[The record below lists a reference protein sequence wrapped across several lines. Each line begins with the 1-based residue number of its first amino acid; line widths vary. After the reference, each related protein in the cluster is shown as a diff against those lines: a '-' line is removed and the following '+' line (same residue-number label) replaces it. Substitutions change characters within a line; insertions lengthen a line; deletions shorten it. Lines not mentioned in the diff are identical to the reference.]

1 MVKYIR
7 CKDYTTLY
15 SDDNWATYKVAK
27 NESPEGK
34 EETNKD
40 ISTEVKLRY
49 MLGEDKAKIIIGELY
64 KIRTDFQLQKKDGYG
79 HAFEIFAISVLYNID
94 YDVVYDNYIIQ
105 GQEDGKIDAIYWSE
119 SQIEVYQIK
128 LDFLDLNDLNVMK
141 TNYVEFLKTGNI
153 SNSNTSSLLSFLN
166 KHKRDIKF
174 DKDVVYKTI
183 STNNSD
189 KNNIKPEE
197 IFKKFFENIIISKE
211 NNIKLELSVPMYN
224 GVARLNDKKNV
235 YAYFVS
241 AKEFIDNILNCSSI
255 RKKENLYKLFYDN
268 VRGYLGINKAL
279 EDTIEH
285 DSSNFVKYNNGITIT
300 GEVQE
305 LTGTGGNFIVNNP
318 VINNG
323 QQTIQN
329 LIDKY
334 PDIDGVD
341 LLIILK
347 NENNEKV
354 KAKISQYTNS
364 QRLIKPIDLLSLDS
378 SLRNLQK
385 QLFHLTKKE
394 KEENFFLE
402 LNTSGTKSYQKV
414 VKKIY
419 AKNNIISLTEFCKL
433 YFSVEDYKLGNW
445 KSNISTMLG
454 ELLNKAVEYSLE
466 KSLLICKISSKYK
479 NYLDS
484 IEDKNVRNIVKTA
497 DLAFMF
503 IMYKYNLNE
512 EETHKIIDEI
522 NDRYYYNIPEAD
534 RKSKLIDLYKSNT
547 IAQQIKEVI
556 EDDKESLATVT
567 VD

>member
-7 CKDYTTLY
+7 CKDYITLY
-15 SDDNWATYKVAK
+15 SDDNWATFEAVK

-64 KIRTDFQLQKKDGYG
+64 NIRSDFNLQKKDGYG

-94 YDVVYDNYIIQ
+94 YDVVHDNYIIQ
-105 GQEDGKIDAIYWSE
+105 GQDDGKIDAIYWSE
-119 SQIEVYQIK
+119 SQIYVYQIK
-128 LDFLDLNDLNVMK
+128 LDFLDLNDLGTMK
-141 TNYVEFLKTGNI
+141 TNFIEFSKTGNI
-153 SNSNTSSLLSFLN
+153 SNNNTSDLLSFLN

-174 DKDVVYKTI
+174 DKNVVYKTI
-183 STNNSD
+183 SANNSD
-189 KNNIKPEE
+189 KNNVKPEE
-197 IFKKFFENIIISKE
+197 IFEKFFENVIISKE
-211 NNIKLELSVPMYN
+211 NDIKLELSVPLHN
-224 GVARLNDKKNV
+224 GVAKLNNKNNV

-241 AKEFIDNILNCSSI
+241 AKEFIDNILKCSSI

-279 EDTIEH
+279 EDTIEN
-285 DSSNFVKYNNGITIT
+285 DASNFVKYNNGITIT

-305 LTGTGGNFIVNNP
+305 ISGTDGNFIITNP

-334 PDIDGVD
+334 PNIDGVD

-378 SLRNLQK
+378 SLRSLQE
-385 QLFHLTKKE
+385 QLFNLTKKE
-394 KEENFFLE
+394 KEESFF
-402 LNTSGTKSYQKV
+402 
-414 VKKIY
+414 
-419 AKNNIISLTEFCKL
+419 
-433 YFSVEDYKLGNW
+433 
-445 KSNISTMLG
+445 
-454 ELLNKAVEYSLE
+454 
-466 KSLLICKISSKYK
+466 
-479 NYLDS
+479 
-484 IEDKNVRNIVKTA
+484 
-497 DLAFMF
+497 
-503 IMYKYNLNE
+503 
-512 EETHKIIDEI
+512 
-522 NDRYYYNIPEAD
+522 
-534 RKSKLIDLYKSNT
+534 
-547 IAQQIKEVI
+547 
-556 EDDKESLATVT
+556 
-567 VD
+567 

>member
-94 YDVVYDNYIIQ
+94 YDIVYDNYIIQ

-241 AKEFIDNILNCSSI
+241 AKEFIDNIF
-255 RKKENLYKLFYDN
+255 KL
-268 VRGYLGINKAL
+268 
-279 EDTIEH
+279 
-285 DSSNFVKYNNGITIT
+285 
-300 GEVQE
+300 
-305 LTGTGGNFIVNNP
+305 
-318 VINNG
+318 
-323 QQTIQN
+323 
-329 LIDKY
+329 
-334 PDIDGVD
+334 
-341 LLIILK
+341 
-347 NENNEKV
+347 
-354 KAKISQYTNS
+354 
-364 QRLIKPIDLLSLDS
+364 
-378 SLRNLQK
+378 
-385 QLFHLTKKE
+385 
-394 KEENFFLE
+394 
-402 LNTSGTKSYQKV
+402 
-414 VKKIY
+414 
-419 AKNNIISLTEFCKL
+419 
-433 YFSVEDYKLGNW
+433 
-445 KSNISTMLG
+445 
-454 ELLNKAVEYSLE
+454 
-466 KSLLICKISSKYK
+466 
-479 NYLDS
+479 
-484 IEDKNVRNIVKTA
+484 
-497 DLAFMF
+497 
-503 IMYKYNLNE
+503 
-512 EETHKIIDEI
+512 
-522 NDRYYYNIPEAD
+522 
-534 RKSKLIDLYKSNT
+534 
-547 IAQQIKEVI
+547 
-556 EDDKESLATVT
+556 
-567 VD
+567 